1 MSSIFDD
8 FFFSLFKKNFP
19 LRWLQDAFNVP
30 LVIQMSDD
38 EKVIWKD
45 MTVEEGI
52 RLSKENAR
60 DIIAM
65 GFDPEKT
72 FIFSNLTFMG

>member
-1 MSSIFDD
+1 
-8 FFFSLFKKNFP
+8 
-19 LRWLQDAFNVP
+19 
-30 LVIQMSDD
+30 MSDD

>member
-1 MSSIFDD
+1 MQVENDAI
-8 FFFSLFKKNFP
+8 LQNHY
-19 LRWLQDAFNVP
+19 RWLQDAFNVP
-30 LVIQMSDD
+30 LVVQMSDD

-45 MTVEEGI
+45 LTVEEGV
-52 RLSKENAR
+52 RLSKENVR

>member
-1 MSSIFDD
+1 
-8 FFFSLFKKNFP
+8 
-19 LRWLQDAFNVP
+19 
-30 LVIQMSDD
+30 MSDD

-45 MTVEEGI
+45 LTIEEGV
-52 RLSKENAR
+52 RLAKENVR

>member
-1 MSSIFDD
+1 MTIETESNNQ
-8 FFFSLFKKNFP
+8 LYY
-19 LRWLQDAFNVP
+19 RWFQEAFNVP

-45 MTVEEGI
+45 LSVEEGV
-52 RLSKENAR
+52 RLTVENVR
-60 DIIAM
+60 DIIAL

-72 FIFSNLTFMG
+72 FIFSNLCFMG

>member
-1 MSSIFDD
+1 MMKFSIYFT
-8 FFFSLFKKNFP
+8 
-19 LRWLQDAFNVP
+19 RWLQDAFDVP

-45 MTVEEGI
+45 LTVEEGV
-52 RLSKENAR
+52 RLSIENAK

-65 GFDPEKT
+65 GFDPDKT
-72 FIFSNLTFMG
+72 FIFSNLTYMG

>member
-1 MSSIFDD
+1 
-8 FFFSLFKKNFP
+8 
-19 LRWLQDAFNVP
+19 
-30 LVIQMSDD
+30 MSDD

-45 MTVEEGI
+45 ISVEEGA
-52 RLSKENAR
+52 RLSVENAR
-60 DIIAM
+60 DIIAL

>member
-1 MSSIFDD
+1 MQGNDAI
-8 FFFSLFKKNFP
+8 LQNHY
-19 LRWLQDAFNVP
+19 RWLQDAFNVP
-30 LVIQMSDD
+30 LVVQMSDD

-45 MTVEEGI
+45 LTIEEGV
-52 RLSKENAR
+52 RLSKENVR

>member
-1 MSSIFDD
+1 MHLGHLIPFIIT
-8 FFFSLFKKNFP
+8 K
-19 LRWLQDAFNVP
+19 WLQDAFNVP